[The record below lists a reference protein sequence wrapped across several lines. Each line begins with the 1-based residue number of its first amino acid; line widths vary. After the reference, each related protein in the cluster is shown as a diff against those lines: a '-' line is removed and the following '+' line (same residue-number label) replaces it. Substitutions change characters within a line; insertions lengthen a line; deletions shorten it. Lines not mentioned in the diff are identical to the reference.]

1 MSKFLRKFFISCLF
15 IIVGLQT
22 VVYAADKK
30 GIISEACY
38 KLSGIY
44 PSKFE
49 INATNSFPGY
59 RGPNQLIVYKPSWG
73 LRTGT
78 NEFGKEAVIVDGIV

>member
-1 MSKFLRKFFISCLF
+1 MGNFLKKLFISCLF

-49 INATNSFPGY
+49 INTTNSFVPVLN
-59 RGPNQLIVYKPSWG
+59 PNVG
-73 LRTGT
+73 
-78 NEFGKEAVIVDGIV
+78 V